1 MKIKKR
7 RINKRIRKEK
17 KKMIRKKKTLV
28 SLYRINKTY
37 KMNLVKIQIL
47 QNKIINNYKV
57 WLCLLWM
64 KLKSLKVN

>member
-1 MKIKKR
+1 MKIQKKM
-7 RINKRIRKEK
+7 INKRIRKEK

-37 KMNLVKIQIL
+37 KMDLVKIQIL

-64 KLKSLKVN
+64 KLKSLK

>member
-7 RINKRIRKEK
+7 MINKRIRKEI

-37 KMNLVKIQIL
+37 KMDLVKIQIL

-64 KLKSLKVN
+64 KLKSLK